1 MIETVTFGF
10 EIGGVQTDSCVDMDN
25 LHANDGVDEEE
36 HCQEEADVGQRLERL
51 HEGPQQD
58 ANRVALPQ
66 QFNEAG
72 RAEKAKKAD
81 VYESNIVECFLPK
94 KVVSLYFL

>member
-36 HCQEEADVGQRLERL
+36 HGDEQDDVGERLEGL
-51 HEGPQQD
+51 DEGP
-58 ANRVALPQ
+58 
-66 QFNEAG
+66 
-72 RAEKAKKAD
+72 EKDPVLLKVICFAILTTTTM
-81 VYESNIVECFLPK
+81 VYIISHP
-94 KVVSLYFL
+94 

>member
-36 HCQEEADVGQRLERL
+36 HGDEQDDVRGRGLGGGSARVKIGRLRL
-51 HEGPQQD
+51 VTM
-58 ANRVALPQ
+58 A
-66 QFNEAG
+66 
-72 RAEKAKKAD
+72 
-81 VYESNIVECFLPK
+81 IVQ
-94 KVVSLYFL
+94 VNNN